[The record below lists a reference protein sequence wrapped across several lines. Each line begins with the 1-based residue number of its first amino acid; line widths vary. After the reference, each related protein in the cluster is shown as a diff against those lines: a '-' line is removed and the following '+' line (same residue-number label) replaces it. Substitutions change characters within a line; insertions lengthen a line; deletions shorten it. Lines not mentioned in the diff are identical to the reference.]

1 MSLYL
6 SPKKLY
12 VEIVVSKALGSL
24 TPTAEGML
32 ILLADRTIKKF
43 KYYNPDDR
51 FDCYQ
56 QGLYDLFKNWYL
68 FNEEKSEN
76 VFAYLTEIFKRG
88 ATQGLNQIHKRKG
101 IVDKSIKVYSIDS
114 INDGQGMHNI

>member
-1 MSLYL
+1 MAYYL

-12 VEIVVSKALGSL
+12 KEILISKALGAL
-24 TPTAEGML
+24 TPKAQNML
-32 ILLADRTIKKF
+32 ILLADKTIKKF
-43 KYYNPDDR
+43 TYYNPDDR

-68 FNEEKSEN
+68 FNEGKSEN
-76 VFAYLTEIFKRG
+76 AFAYLTEIFKRG
-88 ATQGLNQIHKRKG
+88 ATQGLNKIHKKKG
-101 IVDKSIKVYSIDS
+101 SVDKSIKVYSIDS

>member
-1 MSLYL
+1 MYIQPKQLYI
-6 SPKKLY
+6 
-12 VEIVVSKALGSL
+12 EIVISKARGSL
-24 TPTAEGML
+24 TRNAKNML

-43 KYYNPDDR
+43 RYYNPDDR

-56 QGLYDLFKNWYL
+56 QGLYNLFKNWHL
-68 FNEEKSEN
+68 FNEEKSN
-76 VFAYLTEIFKRG
+76 NTFAYLTEIFKRG

-101 IVDKSIKVYSIDS
+101 ITGEDSVKVYSIDS